1 MADTTTTVLGLTKPE
16 VGAADGRN
24 LWGGKINTDLD
35 MIDAAVGDLQTDL
48 ATAEANINDL
58 GTDLTAAEADIA
70 ALETSVAAIVAIPT
84 GAVMPYVGST
94 APSGWLLLRGGTIGD
109 ASSGG
114 TVRANADCEDL
125 FTLLWNSMANSEAAV
140 SSGRGASAAADWAAH
155 KTITLPDAGGRVIAG
170 KEATATRLTSAG
182 SGVDGGTLGKSGG
195 DQLMQQHNH
204 TATDAGHTH
213 GYSDPGH
220 SHTLTQGGSGPT
232 SYTARA
238 AFGDGINAGAYGGV
252 VGAGGIGISIA
263 TNYASI
269 SVANSGSGGSQ
280 NVQPTLVLNYIIAL

>member
-35 MIDAAVGDLQTDL
+35 MIDEAVGDLQTDL

-70 ALETSVAAIVAIPT
+70 ALEVTVAGIAAIPT

-94 APSGWLLLRGGTIGD
+94 APSGWLLLRGGTIGN
-109 ASSGG
+109 ASSGAS
-114 TVRANADCEDL
+114 VRANADTEDL
-125 FTLLWNSMANSEAAV
+125 FTLLWNSMADAEAAV
-140 SSGRGASAAADWAAH
+140 SSGRGASAAADFAAN

-170 KEATATRLTSAG
+170 KEATASRLTSG
-182 SGVDGGTLGKSGG
+182 VSGVDGGTLGKSGG
-195 DQLMQQHNH
+195 SQSMQQHNH
-204 TATDAGHTH
+204 TASDAGHTH

-220 SHTLTQGGSGPT
+220 THTITQGGPGPT
-232 SYTARA
+232 SYTSRA
-238 AFGDGINAGAYGGV
+238 AFGDGTNAGNYGGV
-252 VGAGGIGISIA
+252 LQAAGIGISIA

-269 SVANSGSGGSQ
+269 SVANTGSGSSQ